1 MSLLLDTQYLEGFV
15 TEEELARCA
24 GPLAAAGEA
33 LAAGDGAPKGW
44 RTLPEGFPE
53 PLLRQ
58 LADTGR
64 RIRESAE
71 VLLVIGIGGS
81 YLGARAALDFLPK
94 RPGCEVLFLG
104 NSLSPSALAE
114 TLARCEGREVAVN
127 VVSKS
132 GTTTEPAIAFRVV
145 LDWLR
150 RRYGSRLRERVWCTT
165 DPSGGA
171 LRSLCEEEGFG
182 RFEIPRDIGGR
193 FSVLTPVG
201 LLPVAAGGG
210 DIAALLDGAREGQRR
225 YGGPACLEN
234 PAARL
239 AAIADLLDRGGYP
252 VSLFCSYEPYADS
265 LCQWLIQLYGE
276 SLGKDGRGPFPAAA
290 RFTTDLHS
298 LGQYIQ
304 EGRRML
310 WETVLSFDPGAGPA
324 LTVPPL
330 AAGHDGLD
338 YLTGRPLAEINRAAM
353 LATAA
358 AHHDGGVPVLLIEAG
373 RREEHTLGELF
384 YFFETACALTGCLMG
399 VNPFDQPGVE
409 RYKQNLFRLL
419 GKPGC

>member
-171 LRSLCEEEGFG
+171 LRSLCEEEGFRA
-182 RFEIPRDIGGR
+182 RFEIPPGHRRTLLGADAGGA
-193 FSVLTPVG
+193 
-201 LLPVAAGGG
+201 AAGGPPAAG

-225 YGGPACLEN
+225 YGGP
-234 PAARL
+234 RL
-239 AAIADLLDRGGYP
+239 P
-252 VSLFCSYEPYADS
+252 
-265 LCQWLIQLYGE
+265 
-276 SLGKDGRGPFPAAA
+276 
-290 RFTTDLHS
+290 
-298 LGQYIQ
+298 
-304 EGRRML
+304 
-310 WETVLSFDPGAGPA
+310 
-324 LTVPPL
+324 
-330 AAGHDGLD
+330 
-338 YLTGRPLAEINRAAM
+338 
-353 LATAA
+353 
-358 AHHDGGVPVLLIEAG
+358 
-373 RREEHTLGELF
+373 
-384 YFFETACALTGCLMG
+384 
-399 VNPFDQPGVE
+399 
-409 RYKQNLFRLL
+409 
-419 GKPGC
+419 GKPGGTAGGHRRPAGPQLSGEPVRQLRALCRQPLPVADPALRREPGQGRPGPLPGGGPVHHRPALAGSVHPGGPAGCCGRRCSPSTPAPARR